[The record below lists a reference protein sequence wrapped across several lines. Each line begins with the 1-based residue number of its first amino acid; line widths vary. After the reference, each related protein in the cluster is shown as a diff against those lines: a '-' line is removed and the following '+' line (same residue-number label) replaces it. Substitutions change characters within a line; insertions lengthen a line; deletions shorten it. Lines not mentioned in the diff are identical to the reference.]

1 MLSLK
6 PTPMTDKHFTTI
18 ASTLQRMQW
27 TSSTEDLSLLEFH
40 WDETRSCKTQPE
52 CCEYIAVEA
61 EKYKISRLDSSSEE
75 TGTRLAL
82 NVYVRLNGVLL
93 HFRAHPQPSL
103 PSQMT
108 TAGTILLDTETL
120 PRSCHSSDLMVE
132 YAVGYPFGWYSQHG
146 YPSASIKDRQKN
158 MLNYFPVP
166 DKVKRPLFVLPTDGS
181 MPPVQM
187 RAQRVPFSLRIS
199 EELDRVINQRILEL
213 LHPCY
218 AQTKY
223 FGSHLTRIWRFQF
236 DAPERVMTSVVPSL
250 VSASSS
256 VPPPFKDL
264 TSSKLVYV
272 TSSGVRVLYDTGLVV
287 FQLLPGSI
295 SFRLSNS

>member
-18 ASTLQRMQW
+18 ASTMQRMQW

-199 EELDRVINQRILEL
+199 EELDR
-213 LHPCY
+213 
-218 AQTKY
+218 
-223 FGSHLTRIWRFQF
+223 F

-264 TSSKLVYV
+264 TSSKLVCV

-287 FQLLPGSI
+287 FQLLPGSN